1 MKKDNTNSNTRTIVS
16 EDENI
21 INNAIRVGEYINEQH
36 GYEEAIYVNEDEEY
50 FMSIE
55 LKMSVEGDTL
65 KSVFPISSEM
75 VRKWQIKMF
84 AEEGLK
90 SINILEADNE

>member
-1 MKKDNTNSNTRTIVS
+1 MKKDNTNSNTRIIVS
-16 EDENI
+16 EEENI
-21 INNAIRVGEYINEQH
+21 INNAVRVGEYINEQH

-55 LKMSVEGDTL
+55 LEMSVEGDTL

-75 VRKWQIKMF
+75 ARKWHIKMF
-84 AEEGLK
+84 AEKGLK